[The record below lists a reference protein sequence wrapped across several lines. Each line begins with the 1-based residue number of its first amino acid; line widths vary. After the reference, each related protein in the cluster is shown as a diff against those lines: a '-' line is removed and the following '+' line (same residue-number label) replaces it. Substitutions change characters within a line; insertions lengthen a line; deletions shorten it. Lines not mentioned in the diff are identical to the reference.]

1 MLGRGDREGRG
12 VDEGGRVT
20 GGSCWDFL
28 VGCGRALTYIH
39 TYIHSPSLSLPPFL
53 PPSFFHL
60 LFSYILPLLTV
71 FSSPSSPS
79 LLRCPPPSSVV
90 PLPPPLSPSLLP
102 LPPPSPPSL
111 APLPPPPPTPPPYPR
126 IKSLDLVCMKQLDKK
141 VNIIP
146 VIAKADTVSRTELV
160 EFKKRVRTLACM

>member
-1 MLGRGDREGRG
+1 MH
-12 VDEGGRVT
+12 
-20 GGSCWDFL
+20 FL
-28 VGCGRALTYIH
+28 VGCGRYFR

-60 LFSYILPLLTV
+60 LFSYVYPPSSYRLLVSLLLLPPP
-71 FSSPSSPS
+71 SSSSPPPPSSPS
-79 LLRCPPPSSVV
+79 PPPPSSPFLLRRPPPSSVV
-90 PLPPPLSPSLLP
+90 PLPPPSSSSP
-102 LPPPSPPSL
+102 PPPS
-111 APLPPPPPTPPPYPR
+111 PPPYPR